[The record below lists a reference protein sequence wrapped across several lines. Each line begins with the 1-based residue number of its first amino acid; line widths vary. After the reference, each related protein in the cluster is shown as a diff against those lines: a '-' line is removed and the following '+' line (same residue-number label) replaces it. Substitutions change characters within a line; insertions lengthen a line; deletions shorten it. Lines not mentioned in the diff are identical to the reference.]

1 MLDGINYYPKKK
13 KRILGK
19 LIWLLLFIFLVLGGL
34 WYYFQDLDFS
44 QSKSSS
50 IIISQPTVYVGSED
64 EVIEDTDESIKYKV
78 IESNEE
84 SLDEVVSN
92 YEANT
97 QN

>member
-1 MLDGINYYPKKK
+1 MLDGIDYYPKKK

-19 LIWLLLFIFLVLGGL
+19 LIWLLLFILVLGGL

-50 IIISQPTVYVGSED
+50 IIISQPAEYVESED
-64 EVIEDTDESIKYKV
+64 EVIEDTDEPITYKV

>member
-19 LIWLLLFIFLVLGGL
+19 LIWLFLFILVLGGM
-34 WYYFQDLDFS
+34 WYYFQGLDFS

-50 IIISQPTVYVGSED
+50 IVISQPAEYVESEVA
-64 EVIEDTDESIKYKV
+64 VIEDTDEPITHKL
-78 IESNEE
+78 IGNNEE
-84 SLDEVVSN
+84 NLDEVISK

>member
-13 KRILGK
+13 KRIIGK
-19 LIWLLLFIFLVLGGL
+19 LIWLLLFILVLGGL

-50 IIISQPTVYVGSED
+50 IIISQPTEYVESED
-64 EVIEDTDESIKYKV
+64 EVIADTDKPIKHKV
-78 IESNEE
+78 IESNEG

>member
-1 MLDGINYYPKKK
+1 MLDGIDYYPKKK
-13 KRILGK
+13 KRSYGK
-19 LIWLLLFIFLVLGGL
+19 LIGLLLFLLPLIGM
-34 WYYFQDLDFS
+34 WYYLQDLDLS
-44 QSKSSS
+44 QSKSST
-50 IIISQPTVYVGSED
+50 IIINQPSEYVE
-64 EVIEDTDESIKYKV
+64 EEEKAVKDTSESIAPKL

>member
-1 MLDGINYYPKKK
+1 MLDGIDYYPKKK
-13 KRILGK
+13 KRIFGK
-19 LIWLLLFIFLVLGGL
+19 LVWLLLFLFALIGL
-34 WYYFQDLDFS
+34 WYYLLSLDFS

-50 IIISQPTVYVGSED
+50 IIISQPSEYVEN
-64 EVIEDTDESIKYKV
+64 EIKVVEDTKETMTPKV

>member
-1 MLDGINYYPKKK
+1 MLDGIDYYPKKK

-19 LIWLLLFIFLVLGGL
+19 LIWLFLFILVLGGM
-34 WYYFQDLDFS
+34 WYYFQGLDFS

-50 IIISQPTVYVGSED
+50 IIISQPTDYMESEVA
-64 EVIEDTDESIKYKV
+64 VIEDTDEPITHKL
-78 IESNEE
+78 IESYEE
-84 SLDEVVSN
+84 NLDEVVSN

>member
-1 MLDGINYYPKKK
+1 MLDGIDYYPKKK
-13 KRILGK
+13 KRSYGK
-19 LIWLLLFIFLVLGGL
+19 LIGFLLFLLALIGM
-34 WYYFQDLDFS
+34 WYYLQDLDLS
-44 QSKSSS
+44 QSKSST
-50 IIISQPTVYVGSED
+50 IIISQHSEYVE
-64 EVIEDTDESIKYKV
+64 EEEKAVKDTSESIAPKL

>member
-19 LIWLLLFIFLVLGGL
+19 LIWLLLFILVLGGL

-50 IIISQPTVYVGSED
+50 IIISQPTEYVGSED
-64 EVIEDTDESIKYKV
+64 EVIEDTDEPIKHKV
-78 IESNEE
+78 IESNEG
-84 SLDEVVSN
+84 SLAEVISN
-92 YEANT
+92 YEAST

>member
-1 MLDGINYYPKKK
+1 MLDGIDYYPKKK
-13 KRILGK
+13 KRSYGK
-19 LIWLLLFIFLVLGGL
+19 LIGLSLFLLALIGM
-34 WYYFQDLDFS
+34 WYYLQDLDLS
-44 QSKSSS
+44 QSKSST
-50 IIISQPTVYVGSED
+50 IIISQPSKYVEEEKTVKDTSEPTAPK
-64 EVIEDTDESIKYKV
+64 I

>member
-19 LIWLLLFIFLVLGGL
+19 LIWLFLFILVLGGM
-34 WYYFQDLDFS
+34 WYYFQGLDFS

-50 IIISQPTVYVGSED
+50 IVISQPAEYVESEVA
-64 EVIEDTDESIKYKV
+64 VIEDTDEPITHKV

-84 SLDEVVSN
+84 FVDEVVSN
-92 YEANT
+92 YEANI

>member
-1 MLDGINYYPKKK
+1 MLDGINYYAKKK
-13 KRILGK
+13 KRIIGK
-19 LIWLLLFIFLVLGGL
+19 LIWLLLIILVLGSL
-34 WYYFQDLDFS
+34 WYYFQGLDFS

-50 IIISQPTVYVGSED
+50 IVISQPAEYVESEVA
-64 EVIEDTDESIKYKV
+64 VIEDTDEPITHKV

-84 SLDEVVSN
+84 FVDEVVSN

>member
-1 MLDGINYYPKKK
+1 MLDGIDYYPKKK
-13 KRILGK
+13 KRSYGK
-19 LIWLLLFIFLVLGGL
+19 LIGFLLFLLTLIGM
-34 WYYFQDLDFS
+34 WYYLQDLDLS
-44 QSKSSS
+44 QSKSST
-50 IIISQPTVYVGSED
+50 IIISQPSKYVEEEKTVKDTSES
-64 EVIEDTDESIKYKV
+64 TAPKL

>member
-19 LIWLLLFIFLVLGGL
+19 LIWLLLFILVLGGL

-50 IIISQPTVYVGSED
+50 IIISQPTEYVESEVA
-64 EVIEDTDESIKYKV
+64 VIEDTDEPITHKV
-78 IESNEE
+78 IDSNEE
-84 SLDEVVSN
+84 FVDEVVSN
-92 YEANT
+92 YEAST

>member
-19 LIWLLLFIFLVLGGL
+19 LIWLLLIILVLGSL
-34 WYYFQDLDFS
+34 WYYFQGLDFS

-50 IIISQPTVYVGSED
+50 IVISQPAEYVESEVA
-64 EVIEDTDESIKYKV
+64 VIEDTDEPITHKV

-84 SLDEVVSN
+84 FVDEVVSN

>member
-19 LIWLLLFIFLVLGGL
+19 LIWLLLFILVLGGL

-44 QSKSSS
+44 QNKSSS
-50 IIISQPTVYVGSED
+50 IIISQPAEYVENED
-64 EVIEDTDESIKYKV
+64 EVVEDTDESIKYKV
-78 IESNEE
+78 IEGNEE

>member
-1 MLDGINYYPKKK
+1 MLDGIDYYPKKK
-13 KRILGK
+13 KRIFGK
-19 LIWLLLFIFLVLGGL
+19 LVWLLLFLFALIGL
-34 WYYFQDLDFS
+34 WYYLLSLDFS

-50 IIISQPTVYVGSED
+50 IIISQPSEYVEN
-64 EVIEDTDESIKYKV
+64 EIKVVEDTKETMTPKV

-92 YEANT
+92 YEANI

>member
-1 MLDGINYYPKKK
+1 MLDGIDYYPKKK
-13 KRILGK
+13 KRSYGK
-19 LIWLLLFIFLVLGGL
+19 LIGFFLFLLVLIGM
-34 WYYFQDLDFS
+34 WYYLQDLDLS
-44 QSKSSS
+44 QSKSST
-50 IIISQPTVYVGSED
+50 IIISQPSKYVEEEKTVKDTSES
-64 EVIEDTDESIKYKV
+64 TAPKL

>member
-19 LIWLLLFIFLVLGGL
+19 LIWLLLFILVLGGL

-50 IIISQPTVYVGSED
+50 IIISQPAEYVESED
-64 EVIEDTDESIKYKV
+64 EVIEDTDEPITYKV

>member
-13 KRILGK
+13 KRIIGK
-19 LIWLLLFIFLVLGGL
+19 LIWLLLIILVLGSL
-34 WYYFQDLDFS
+34 WYYFQGLDFS

-50 IIISQPTVYVGSED
+50 IVISQPAEYVESEVA
-64 EVIEDTDESIKYKV
+64 VIEDTDEPITHKV

-84 SLDEVVSN
+84 FVDEVVSN
-92 YEANT
+92 YEAST

>member
-1 MLDGINYYPKKK
+1 MLDGIDYYPKKK
-13 KRILGK
+13 KRYYGK
-19 LIWLLLFIFLVLGGL
+19 LIGLLLFLLALIGM
-34 WYYFQDLDFS
+34 WYYLQDLDLS
-44 QSKSSS
+44 QSKSST
-50 IIISQPTVYVGSED
+50 IIISQPSEYVE
-64 EVIEDTDESIKYKV
+64 EEKKAVEDTNESIVLKL

>member
-1 MLDGINYYPKKK
+1 MLDGIDYYPKKK
-13 KRILGK
+13 KRSYGK
-19 LIWLLLFIFLVLGGL
+19 LIGFLLFLLALNGM
-34 WYYFQDLDFS
+34 WYYLQDLDLS
-44 QSKSSS
+44 QSKSST
-50 IIISQPTVYVGSED
+50 IIISQPSEYVEEEKKAVED
-64 EVIEDTDESIKYKV
+64 INESTAPKL

>member
-1 MLDGINYYPKKK
+1 MLDGIDYYPKKK
-13 KRILGK
+13 KRIFGK
-19 LIWLLLFIFLVLGGL
+19 LVWLLLFLLALIGL
-34 WYYFQDLDFS
+34 WYYLQSLDFS
-44 QSKSSS
+44 QSKSSP
-50 IIISQPTVYVGSED
+50 IIISQPSEYVEN
-64 EVIEDTDESIKYKV
+64 EIKVVEDTKETMTPKV

>member
-13 KRILGK
+13 KRIIGK
-19 LIWLLLFIFLVLGGL
+19 LIWLLLFILVLGGL

-50 IIISQPTVYVGSED
+50 IVISQPAEYVESEV
-64 EVIEDTDESIKYKV
+64 EVIEDTDESITHKL
-78 IESNEE
+78 IGNNEE